1 MKITKKN
8 VMFIYIFSLILT
20 ILAVIYSVIQDEYKI
35 IPIMLILV
43 LIGTVGVIKI
53 RKKRVE

>member
-20 ILAVIYSVIQDEYKI
+20 ISAVIYSVIQDEYKI